1 MSNFLGLFRNAR
13 NVETYPAGAVLF
25 VPGTPATSMY
35 VVRRGR
41 LAIRVGD
48 ATIETVDEGGIVGE
62 MALVGDGTRTAT
74 VVAEADC
81 ELVPVD
87 KSQFLF
93 LVQQTP
99 FFALE
104 VMHTMA
110 TRLRHMNERMDDHR
124 R

>member
-13 NVETYPAGAVLF
+13 NVEVHPAGAVLF
-25 VPGTPATSMY
+25 VPGEPASSMY

-41 LAIRVGD
+41 LSIRVGHE
-48 ATIETVDEGGIVGE
+48 TIETVDEGGIVGE

-74 VVAEADC
+74 VVAETDC

-110 TRLRHMNERMDDHR
+110 ARLRHMNERVP
-124 R
+124 